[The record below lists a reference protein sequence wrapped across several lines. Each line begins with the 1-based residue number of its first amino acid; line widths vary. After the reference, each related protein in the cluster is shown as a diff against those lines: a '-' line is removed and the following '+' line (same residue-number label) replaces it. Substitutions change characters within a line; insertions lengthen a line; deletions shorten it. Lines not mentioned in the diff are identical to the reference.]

1 MWRSLVA
8 SLFWIQNVTGSNL
21 VIPTFSSGQTVLAE
35 LAQRWILLLLEL
47 PELTAEEAIGREES
61 KLFILALAL
70 SKRRFLSTQS
80 IIVIEL

>member
-1 MWRSLVA
+1 
-8 SLFWIQNVTGSNL
+8 
-21 VIPTFSSGQTVLAE
+21 VLAE